1 MYHGLLLLV
10 NFNQSFERFEDLDCK
25 YTDQAIISG
34 DERFEVVKVEMQH
47 YEISNNC
54 YYFTDEIF
62 TNKLENKGNPLALY
76 DVEFQNQLIN
86 RDNVFNVNE
95 LVSK

>member
-34 DERFEVVKVEMQH
+34 DERFEVVEVK
-47 YEISNNC
+47 
-54 YYFTDEIF
+54 
-62 TNKLENKGNPLALY
+62 K
-76 DVEFQNQLIN
+76 
-86 RDNVFNVNE
+86 
-95 LVSK
+95 